1 MIKERLLALP
11 NEIAEI
17 KMEVL
22 KKQEQAAEIRELIN
36 QWELAEVD
44 EIANAIDDKGKPVY
58 SNDAK
63 RKAELERRKNADEQ
77 YIAWIKELKQL
88 EHEIAELNIALDR
101 LYNEQGNLRAI
112 CRLEGTSN
120 D

>member
-22 KKQEQAAEIRELIN
+22 KKQEQAAEIRELMN

-44 EIANAIDDKGKPVY
+44 EIANAVDDKGKPVF

-63 RKAELERRKNADEQ
+63 RKAELEKRKNAFQ
-77 YIAWIKELKQL
+77 SLIGRLKTIQ
-88 EHEIAELNIALDR
+88 
-101 LYNEQGNLRAI
+101 QGIPLLFLLAVSIPYR
-112 CRLEGTSN
+112 
-120 D
+120 